1 MIVNMKI
8 LGDNQDKNNNSVGTW
23 WNKMY
28 FLIVNKKRNHIN
40 CNTSGLF
47 KFVLL
52 IVTII
57 W

>member
-52 IVTII
+52 IVTIM